1 MSPSAHPLLPPLPA
15 NAAARFLIPS
25 VHEDEHTFHPH
36 SSLSVATNIAVRSAG
51 VGLLVSATQNA
62 LDKHNHGA
70 MGIFTRTGST
80 ITLFAAMGFSYS
92 FITALTANIRET
104 DGPLNSAAGGCAAG
118 FVAGVQHKSLPV
130 AVGACAGMAAL
141 LGTFNAAGNDSVYV
155 VRGSVLMKNN
165 TNLQNFT
172 GVKRSDIPRPERE
185 EIRQQFFKQQK
196 ATQEE

>member
-1 MSPSAHPLLPPLPA
+1 MSSSAHPLLPPLHA
-15 NAAARFLIPS
+15 NTSARFLIPS

-36 SSLSVATNIAVRSAG
+36 SSLSLATNIAVRSAG

-70 MGIFTRTGST
+70 LGIFTRTGST

-92 FITALTANIRET
+92 FVTALTANIRET

-118 FVAGVQHKSLPV
+118 FVAGVQHRSIPV

-141 LGTFNAAGNDSVYV
+141 LGTFNAAGN
-155 VRGSVLMKNN
+155 
-165 TNLQNFT
+165 NLT
-172 GVKRSDIPRPERE
+172 GVARKDIPRPERE
-185 EIRQQFFKQQK
+185 EIRQQFFKQHK